1 MTGKPVP
8 HLDTSQVSTLT
19 KETSPT
25 TRYSLRAQK
34 LNPKHPQSYFFQ
46 SCWDDSF
53 RDIQYQHLLQKGVTQ
68 VLLML
73 ISVSNFDLYQRLT
86 HLVHCWYKL
95 SRSTW
100 ITNTSGNAMQTKSQ
114 AKKKKKGLHH
124 FRCSSSSLKARIANQ
139 KHRRHWQ
146 TQLSQLGWSWS
157 PSVFH
162 LRLI

>member
-53 RDIQYQHLLQKGVTQ
+53 RDIQYQHLLQKRVTQ

-86 HLVHCWYKL
+86 HLVHC
-95 SRSTW
+95 
-100 ITNTSGNAMQTKSQ
+100 
-114 AKKKKKGLHH
+114 
-124 FRCSSSSLKARIANQ
+124 
-139 KHRRHWQ
+139 
-146 TQLSQLGWSWS
+146 
-157 PSVFH
+157 
-162 LRLI
+162 